1 MLINFFKVAWRSLVR
16 GKGFTLLNIGGLAVG
31 MASAMLILI
40 WVRNEVSYDRDYAN
54 TDRLYQ
60 AWNRSDANHGIIKC
74 WNITPAPLGEA
85 LKENYPEVEKASR
98 LGWDESL
105 LFTVGD
111 KLTAGDAADKKIN
124 ITGAAA
130 DTDFLPMF
138 GFPLLE
144 GDAQTAL
151 RDPNS
156 IVLTQKAARALFGK
170 EDAMGKTVRID
181 YKYEF
186 KVSAVMKDLPNN
198 TQFDFEYLL
207 PWKYLVWTNQTDS
220 NWDQNST
227 HSYVLLKPHADIATL
242 NTKIRQIYRQHIK
255 DINVNE
261 LFLYPVSRLRLY
273 SNFENGVPT
282 GGRIETV
289 RVFILIAIFILLIA
303 CINFMNMSTAR
314 SEKRAKE
321 VGIRKVSGALRV
333 SLIGQ
338 FLGESILLAAIA
350 GAIALTLVQVSLPVF
365 NLLTNKELVVNYGNP
380 VFWLAFVG
388 FVSFTGMVAGS
399 YPAFFL
405 SAFRPVSVLKGQFKR
420 AHTLNFVGAASPRS
434 LLVRN
439 LRGLS
444 VSPRKV
450 LVIAQFTFS
459 IILVICTLIIGQQ
472 VKYAQ
477 ARETGYNKDNVVW
490 TYLAGDVK
498 TKYDLIR
505 NELLEKGIALSV
517 TKSSGPLTATW
528 NNGGADWEGKDPN
541 DRTTFNFFNEDGGIV
556 KTAGLQLMQGR
567 DIDTKNYPTD
577 STAVVLNEAAVKA
590 MGFKDPIGKLID
602 RGSWGAASWHVIGV
616 VKDFIL
622 ESPYEQ
628 VKPIVIQGPK
638 ANWFNLMHI
647 KLNGGRPMARNLA
660 EMEAIFKIYNPRYP
674 FEYHFIDKEYAKKFD
689 DEQVTQTLTALFA
702 GLTIFIS
709 CLGLFGLAAYMAEN
723 RIKEIGVRKVLG
735 ASALSITALLSGD
748 FVRLVVTAILV
759 ASPVAW
765 WSMSKWLEG
774 YPYHIA
780 ISWEVFVL
788 AGAGAVL
795 IALATVSFQA
805 IRAAVG
811 NPVKNLRAE

>member
-1 MLINFFKVAWRSLVR
+1 MLINFFKVAFRTLMR

-31 MASAMLILI
+31 MASALLILI
-40 WVRNEVSYDRDYAN
+40 WVQNEISYDRDYTN
-54 TDRLYQ
+54 SDRLYQ
-60 AWNRSDANHGIIKC
+60 AWNRSNANGGVIKC

-85 LKENYPEVEKASR
+85 LKENYPEVERASR
-98 LGWDESL
+98 LGWDEMK
-105 LFTVGD
+105 LFTFGD
-111 KLTAGDAADKKIN
+111 KEDKKVNIN
-124 ITGAAA
+124 GAAA

-138 GFPLLE
+138 GFPVLE

-156 IVLTQKAARALFGK
+156 IVLTQKAARTLFGN

-242 NTKIRQIYRQHIK
+242 NAKIKGIYRQHIK

-261 LFLYPVSRLRLY
+261 MFLYPVRRLRLY

-282 GGRIETV
+282 GGKIETV
-289 RVFILIAIFILLIA
+289 RVFILIAVFILLIA

-321 VGIRKVSGALRV
+321 VGIRKVSGALRG

-338 FLGESILLAAIA
+338 FLGESVLLAAIA
-350 GAIALTLVQVSLPVF
+350 GAFALMLVQLSLPSF
-365 NLLTNKELVVNYGNP
+365 NLLTKKLLIVDYGNP

-388 FVSFTGMVAGS
+388 FVLFTGIVAGS

-420 AHTLNFVGAASPRS
+420 AHA
-434 LLVRN
+434 LVT
-439 LRGLS
+439 
-444 VSPRKV
+444 PRKV
-450 LVIAQFTFS
+450 LVIAQFTFA

-472 VKYAQ
+472 VRYAQ
-477 ARETGYNKDNVVW
+477 SRETGYDKDNIVW
-490 TYLAGDVK
+490 TYLEGDVN

-505 NELLEKGIALSV
+505 NELLEEGIAVAV
-517 TKSSGPLTATW
+517 TKTSEPLTSSWDVTSAE
-528 NNGGADWEGKDPN
+528 WEGKDPN
-541 DRTTFNFFNEDGGIV
+541 DRTGFNFLNEDGGIV
-556 KTAGLQLMQGR
+556 KTAGLQLVAGR

-577 STAVVLNEAAVKA
+577 STAVLLNEAAVKA
-590 MGFKDPIGKLID
+590 MGFKDPIGKVID
-602 RGSWGAASWHVIGV
+602 RGHWGAADWHIIGV

-622 ESPYEQ
+622 ESPYER

-647 KLNGGRPMARNLA
+647 KLNGTRTTARNLA
-660 EMEAIFKIYNPRYP
+660 EMEAIFKTYNPRYP
-674 FEYHFIDKEYAKKFD
+674 FVYHFIDQEYAKKFD
-689 DEQVTQTLTALFA
+689 DEQVTRTLTALFA

-735 ASALSITALLSGD
+735 ASALSITTLLSGD
-748 FVRLVVTAILV
+748 FVRLVMIAILV

-774 YPYHIA
+774 YPYHVDIA
-780 ISWEVFVL
+780 WWVFAL

-795 IALATVSFQA
+795 IALVTVSFQA
-805 IRAAVG
+805 VRAALS
-811 NPVKNLRAE
+811 NPVRSLRSE

>member
-54 TDRLYQ
+54 SDRLYQ
-60 AWNRSDANHGIIKC
+60 AWNRSDANHGVIKC

-111 KLTAGDAADKKIN
+111 KGDKRIN

-138 GFPLLE
+138 GFPMVE

-156 IVLTQKAARALFGK
+156 IVLTQKAARSLFGK

-186 KVSAVMKDLPNN
+186 KVSAVIKDLPNN

-227 HSYVLLKPHADIATL
+227 HSYVLLKPHADIAAL
-242 NTKIRQIYRQHIK
+242 NTKIKGIYRQHIK

-282 GGRIETV
+282 GGKIETV
-289 RVFILIAIFILLIA
+289 RVFILIAVFILLIA

-321 VGIRKVSGALRV
+321 VGIRKVSGALRG
-333 SLIGQ
+333 SLIVQ

-350 GAIALTLVQVSLPVF
+350 GAVALMLVQLSLPSF
-365 NLLTNKELVVNYGNP
+365 NLLTKKELIVGYGDP
-380 VFWLAFVG
+380 VFWFAFAAFVL
-388 FVSFTGMVAGS
+388 FTGIVAGS

-405 SAFRPVSVLKGQFKR
+405 SAFRPVSVLKGQFKK
-420 AHTLNFVGAASPRS
+420 AHALELR
-434 LLVRN
+434 
-439 LRGLS
+439 RGLLRHVPS
-444 VSPRKV
+444 SFGTFVALGSPRKV
-450 LVIAQFTFS
+450 LVIAQFTFA

-472 VKYAQ
+472 VRYAQ
-477 ARETGYNKDNVVW
+477 ARETGYDKDNVVW
-490 TYLAGDVK
+490 TYLEGDVK

-517 TKSSGPLTATW
+517 TKSSAPLTATW
-528 NNGGADWEGKDPN
+528 DNGGADWEGKDPN

-556 KTAGLQLMQGR
+556 KTAGLQLVQGR
-567 DIDTKNYPTD
+567 DIDTKSYPTD

-602 RGSWGAASWHVIGV
+602 RGSWGAASWHIIGV

-622 ESPYEQ
+622 ESPYER
-628 VKPIVIQGPK
+628 VKPIV
-638 ANWFNLMHI
+638 
-647 KLNGGRPMARNLA
+647 
-660 EMEAIFKIYNPRYP
+660 
-674 FEYHFIDKEYAKKFD
+674 
-689 DEQVTQTLTALFA
+689 
-702 GLTIFIS
+702 
-709 CLGLFGLAAYMAEN
+709 
-723 RIKEIGVRKVLG
+723 
-735 ASALSITALLSGD
+735 
-748 FVRLVVTAILV
+748 
-759 ASPVAW
+759 
-765 WSMSKWLEG
+765 
-774 YPYHIA
+774 
-780 ISWEVFVL
+780 
-788 AGAGAVL
+788 
-795 IALATVSFQA
+795 
-805 IRAAVG
+805 
-811 NPVKNLRAE
+811 